1 MLMNTRDARLAALLG
16 LLQPS
21 APVRPPGQPAS
32 QTIRGHWDVLTTVT
46 LSFGPAGVVDLSR
59 SLSALRT
66 QQTCCFLS
74 MASTPVRSV
83 EKSTKRLPTS
93 PSVSL
98 RGSTCTEQPSIPRL
112 VWSFR
117 TTEVCTKDPM
127 TPTTNAQGGLSLL
140 NSGEKRLNQSTVCVP
155 VAVIQS
161 VSTPTTYA

>member
-1 MLMNTRDARLAALLG
+1 MNTRDARLAALLG

-21 APVRPPGQPAS
+21 APVRPPIS
-32 QTIRGHWDVLTTVT
+32 QLLRPSVGTGMSWTMVT

-59 SLSALRT
+59 SLLALRT

-83 EKSTKRLPTS
+83 ERSTKRLPTS

-140 NSGEKRLNQSTVCVP
+140 NSGEKRLNQSTVCAP
-155 VAVIQS
+155 SAVIQS

>member
-1 MLMNTRDARLAALLG
+1 MNTRDARLAALWGFFSLRNQFVRLVSQ
-16 LLQPS
+16 LLRPS
-21 APVRPPGQPAS
+21 VGTGMS
-32 QTIRGHWDVLTTVT
+32 WTTVT

-66 QQTCCFLS
+66 QQTCCFLLT
-74 MASTPVRSV
+74 ASTPVRSV

-112 VWSFR
+112 AWSFR

-140 NSGEKRLNQSTVCVP
+140 NSGEKRLNQSTVCAP
-155 VAVIQS
+155 SAVIQS
-161 VSTPTTYA
+161 VSTLITYA